1 MQRVAVVFG
10 GPSSEHD
17 ISILTGLQAARLISQ
32 AGKEVFPLYWDRSG
46 AWHLVPLESEAR
58 DFIDGAPKQ
67 AVRVEPVLGPDGGWR
82 TTKGLRPKHHRPEA
96 VLSCFHGG
104 YAEAGGG
111 RAIFDAMALPSTGG
125 SLYAGALSVDKLS
138 FGATMA
144 AAGLPTLPRIALGK
158 GQRTPDFDGPYIVKP
173 RFGGSSIGIEIVE
186 DLATATGLTK
196 QSVHLAAGAVIEP
209 YRPDLYDLNIAVIT
223 HPEFRTSYIEKPL
236 REGDDSFYSYRDKYL
251 HEAGLNRAP
260 REMPAP
266 ISDDLA
272 DRIRSLAEQVSD
284 LVGLGSLARLDFL
297 SDGEQVFVNEVNNIP
312 GALSLYLW
320 PDDAPSQLLL
330 GALDQA
336 VASFR
341 TGQEIAGFARGE
353 ALRAAGGIAG
363 KLATLGTPNR

>member
-1 MQRVAVVFG
+1 MQQVAVAFG

-17 ISILTGLQAARLISQ
+17 ISILTGLQAARLIGQ
-32 AGKEVFPLYWDRSG
+32 AGKDVLPLYWDRAG
-46 AWHLVPLESEAR
+46 AWHLVPAESEAR

-67 AVRVEPVLGPDGGWR
+67 AVRVDPVLGPEGGWR
-82 TTKGLRPKHHRPEA
+82 TTKGLRPKLHRPDA

-104 YAEAGGG
+104 YAEAGGA
-111 RAIFDAMALPSTGG
+111 RAIFDSMAVPSTGG

-138 FGATMA
+138 FAATMES
-144 AAGLPTLPRIALGK
+144 AGLPTLPRVALGK
-158 GQRTPDFDGPYIVKP
+158 GFREPDFDGPYIVKP
-173 RFGGSSIGIEIVE
+173 RFGGSSIGIEIVD
-186 DLATATGLTK
+186 DLATAIGLAK

-209 YRPDLYDLNIAVIT
+209 YRPDLYDLNIAVGT
-223 HPEFRTSYIEKPL
+223 YPEFRTSLIEKPL
-236 REGDDSFYSYRDKYL
+236 RESDDSFYSYGDKYL

-297 SDGEQVFVNEVNNIP
+297 SDGNEVFVNEVNNIP

-320 PDDAPSQLLL
+320 PDDSPSQLLI
-330 GALDQA
+330 GALDEG
-336 VASFR
+336 VAKFR
-341 TGQEIAGFARGE
+341 AGQEVAAFARGE

-363 KLATLGTPNR
+363 KLATLGRTPM